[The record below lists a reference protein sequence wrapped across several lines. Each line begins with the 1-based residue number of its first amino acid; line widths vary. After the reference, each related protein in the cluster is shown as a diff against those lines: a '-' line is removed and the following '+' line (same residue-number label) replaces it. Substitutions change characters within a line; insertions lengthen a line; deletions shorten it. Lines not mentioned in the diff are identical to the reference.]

1 MTFFGITALG
11 PPNPLQ
17 AGLTSALGLTVFS
30 DEEFEAAFHKM
41 DKDGSG
47 TITPDEVE
55 DLLYETYGFPPLEE
69 EVAMFM
75 NDFDLNKDG
84 KVTLEEFK
92 LCLTR
97 MREKMNEKSKQAKEY
112 TSFNQLKADR
122 FKHRRVNNEVQDKFK
137 VPVTFNQS
145 LGFHVHDQQQKEI
158 AKQEMKPIRHC

>member
-1 MTFFGITALG
+1 MTFFGITSLG

-17 AGLTSALGLTVFS
+17 AGLTSALGINVFS
-30 DEEFEAAFHKM
+30 DAEFEAAFTKM

-47 TITPDEVE
+47 AITSDEVE

-75 NDFDLNKDG
+75 TEFDTNQDG
-84 KVTLEEFK
+84 KVTKDEF
-92 LCLTR
+92 LTTLNK
-97 MREKMNEKSKQAKEY
+97 MRAKMADKAKTAKEY

-137 VPVTFNQS
+137 VPMTFNQS
-145 LGFHVHDQQQKEI
+145 LGFHVHD
-158 AKQEMKPIRHC
+158 